1 MRIGMM
7 ADVYKPHVSG
17 ITNYISLNKAHLER
31 LGHEVYVFTF
41 GGLDYADEEANIF
54 RSPGIPLLDTGYSLS
69 VAHSRAAEEA
79 IETMDVVH
87 VHHPFVS
94 GTLAVRYCQ
103 GRNIPIIFTN
113 HTRYDLY
120 AQVYLPGLA
129 LPLAEA
135 AVRSL
140 LPRFCRACAQVV
152 SPSSGMLR
160 VMRELGVEG
169 PVVVAPNGVDL
180 GRFRGTPQPAVRQ
193 RLGFDARDVVA
204 VYVGRLGPEKNLGF
218 LLQAFRGAAQA
229 APDLKLLL
237 VGDGPQ
243 RAELEAQSASLGLAD
258 RVRFTGML
266 EYAEVPG
273 CLWAADLF
281 VTASLTEVHPLSL
294 IEAMAAGLPALGIRS
309 PGIEDT
315 LQPGETGWLAGRE
328 DLAEFSAWLVRLAL
342 EGEARRRMGAQA
354 QAAAEQYAI
363 QRTVQNM
370 LLIYHQ
376 ARDLAGKRL
385 R

>member
-17 ITNYISLNKAHLER
+17 ITNYICLNKAHLER

-129 LPLAEA
+129 SPLAEA

-180 GRFRGTPQPAVRQ
+180 GRFQGTPQPAVRQ
-193 RLGFDARDVVA
+193 RLGFSARDVVA

-243 RAELEAQSASLGLAD
+243 RAELEAQAAGLGLAD

-354 QAAAEQYAI
+354 QAAAGQYAI
-363 QRTVQNM
+363 ERTVQNM

-376 ARDLAGKRL
+376 TRDLAGKRL